1 MPTVLQKPA
10 WSREYMTSEVR
21 WRTAKRVV
29 MMVGDEVNDAAH
41 GSWYVCGLL
50 GEGRTL
56 AMYAAIVSLMD
67 SDLNRLILYIV
78 CNH

>member
-1 MPTVLQKPA
+1 
-10 WSREYMTSEVR
+10 
-21 WRTAKRVV
+21 

-56 AMYAAIVSLMD
+56 AMYAAIVTLMD